1 MPKGKPNLSLR
12 IDENLKKE
20 FVTETYYNDTNM
32 TEVIE
37 GFVKVYVQASKN
49 AKGE

>member
-12 IDENLKKE
+12 IDEDLKKE

>member
-1 MPKGKPNLSLR
+1 MPKGKPNISLR

-20 FVTETYYNDTNM
+20 FFNETYYNDTNM

-37 GFVKVYVQASKN
+37 GFVSVYVKASKN
-49 AKGE
+49 ARNG